1 MSTTNGTGTEETI
14 SRLELTSESVVILSI
29 VSTLTS
35 VAGSLGDALVM
46 IAVFKSQTLRS
57 IPDYIIS
64 SLAFSDFTVCF
75 IYLPLMIHRYN
86 HYTKYLTYVDSAVS
100 IATSFFGHC
109 SWIASVTNMFVVT
122 IDRVIA
128 VRFPLKYTPIMTVE
142 KAMGAT
148 ALVWIISL
156 TFGAFY
162 AREIGAPSK
171 LIILSYCI
179 ILMIGTWAMYA
190 YIFFTAK
197 QQENKIQTLNSSAGP
212 LVLAEQKA
220 QKKAT
225 KTIFTVVGI
234 YTLCWL
240 PLLLFPIIVFS
251 SSSKNELYKRYFPW
265 VQTLL
270 TINSALNP
278 YVYCLRSRK
287 YRYQFAKL
295 LGIRRYQNHPVD
307 E

>member
-1 MSTTNGTGTEETI
+1 MSTTNGSDTEEKI
-14 SRLELTSESVVILSI
+14 SRLELPPESVVILSI
-29 VSTLTS
+29 VSALTS
-35 VAGSLGDALVM
+35 VAGSLGNALVM

-86 HYTKYLTYVDSAVS
+86 HYTKYLTHTDSAVS

-128 VRFPLKYTPIMTVE
+128 VRFPLKYTHIMTVQ
-142 KAMGAT
+142 KGMCAT
-148 ALVWIISL
+148 ALGWTISL

-162 AREIGAPSK
+162 AREIGAPK

-190 YIFFTAK
+190 YIFFAAK
-197 QQENKIQTLNSSAGP
+197 QQENKVQTLNLSAGP
-212 LVLAEQKA
+212 LVSAEQKA
-220 QKKAT
+220 EKKAT

-240 PLLLFPIIVFS
+240 PLLLFPISVFS